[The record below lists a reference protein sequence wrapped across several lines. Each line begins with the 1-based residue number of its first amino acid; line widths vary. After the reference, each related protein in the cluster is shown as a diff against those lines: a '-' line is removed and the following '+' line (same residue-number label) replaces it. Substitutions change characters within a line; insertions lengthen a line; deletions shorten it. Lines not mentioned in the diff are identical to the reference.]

1 MPTWRI
7 GDVSITKVVEL
18 EAAGGLRFVLPDATR
33 EAVAGMRWMQPH
45 FMNET
50 GTIVASV
57 HALVI
62 ETPSRRIVVD
72 TCLGNDKHT
81 PVPLW
86 NDRHGP
92 FLDDLT
98 AAGFPP
104 ESIDT
109 VLCTHLHIDHV
120 GWNTKLVNGA
130 WVPTFEHAR
139 YLMVEPEFRYWR
151 DQREDAAHATSFAE
165 SVKPVFDAGLVD
177 LVSGDFKVCDEVRF
191 EPTVGHTPAHAS
203 IRIRSK
209 GEDALI
215 TGDFLHHPCQL
226 ARPDWVAVVDYDKAQ
241 STRTR
246 HEVFSALAGTPTLM
260 IGTHFAGPTAGHVVR
275 DGEGYRLDV

>member
-1 MPTWRI
+1 
-7 GDVSITKVVEL
+7 
-18 EAAGGLRFVLPDATR
+18 
-33 EAVAGMRWMQPH
+33 
-45 FMNET
+45 
-50 GTIVASV
+50 
-57 HALVI
+57 
-62 ETPSRRIVVD
+62 
-72 TCLGNDKHT
+72 
-81 PVPLW
+81 
-86 NDRHGP
+86 
-92 FLDDLT
+92 
-98 AAGFPP
+98 
-104 ESIDT
+104 

-209 GEDALI
+209 GADALI

-226 ARPDWVAVVDYDKAQ
+226 ARPDWAAAVDYDKVR
-241 STRTR
+241 STQTR

-260 IGTHFAGPTAGHVVR
+260 IGTHFAGPSAGRVVR
-275 DGEGYRLDV
+275 DGDGYRLVV